1 VTTEEDRWSRGRS
14 AEVADLFEQLAKAT
28 PGTPDHASIRDRIV
42 EIHMPLAQYF
52 ARRLAGKQAP
62 VEDLAQVGAV
72 GLLKAV
78 DRFDPALGHEFASYA
93 APTMLGEI
101 KRYLRD
107 SGWLVR
113 VPRRAHEL
121 HGAVAQARDD
131 LTQELGRTPT
141 LSEIATRVGADPNDV
156 AETLAITVNRTGA
169 PLDSLI
175 EEGES
180 GSIQGRI
187 AVEESGFNEAEVRA
201 VLEGAVAVL
210 TDEERRLVQLRFI
223 EGRSQS
229 EIATMIG
236 ATQMQVSRLMRRT
249 LDKMRAQLGS

>member
-1 VTTEEDRWSRGRS
+1 
-14 AEVADLFEQLAKAT
+14 
-28 PGTPDHASIRDRIV
+28 
-42 EIHMPLAQYF
+42 
-52 ARRLAGKQAP
+52 
-62 VEDLAQVGAV
+62 
-72 GLLKAV
+72 
-78 DRFDPALGHEFASYA
+78 
-93 APTMLGEI
+93 MLGEI

-223 EGRSQS
+223 EGRSQA